1 MKLIDDY
8 SRDHEEDLSAA
19 STSSSRKL
27 PSSLQSN
34 RSQPFSASS
43 FLYSMLAIDTSRRPS
58 ASASL
63 LHPYL
68 LGIKKTQSPKTQS
81 PLPATRSTKITSAA
95 IGKRSAKRNAAPNID
110 RKVLAKTHQKH
121 ASLLRLLAN
130 EVSFVGT

>member
-1 MKLIDDY
+1 
-8 SRDHEEDLSAA
+8 
-19 STSSSRKL
+19 
-27 PSSLQSN
+27 
-34 RSQPFSASS
+34 
-43 FLYSMLAIDTSRRPS
+43 MLAIDTSRRPS

-68 LGIKKTQSPKTQS
+68 LGIQKTQSSKTQS

-110 RKVLAKTHQKH
+110 RKVLAKTHQRH
-121 ASLLRLLAN
+121 ANLLRLLAD